1 MSIRF
6 RPASRFTPVCLA
18 LLLAQGVCSSSYA
31 QTVSNSAHAQHH
43 FDLPADSLVATL
55 DRIARQS
62 GYEIAYVP
70 ALAGGL
76 RAPAIQGTMSAEQA
90 AQRAV
95 AGSGLSVRTTA
106 AGTLT
111 LDRLTTLTLPEQS
124 IVGMQTE
131 APTVSVGTKV
141 ALRLR
146 EVPQTIDVIGQ
157 ERIQKQNLYTLED
170 ALGKVGGV
178 TVQRIDASRLS
189 FFSRGFEMTSLQLD
203 GTPTTMDNRVFLS
216 PDLTM
221 YDRVEVLKGPS
232 GSLTGTGGPGG
243 SINLVRKRP
252 MADAAVSAEVS
263 AGSWDNYRAMVD
275 VTGPLTDSGNMRGR
289 LVLSDRKQGMYYDGG
304 GKRDSNQ
311 LYGIVDIDLT
321 PDTVWTLGASNQ
333 NTDIRG
339 AQRSLPAFRYTNAA
353 GRPAMSLPDVS
364 RKNFYGEDWNRD
376 YFWSTAVFTEIEHQ
390 LGDGWKT
397 KLALRHADNNYDLTQ
412 AYARNGGGIDPADNQ
427 VSMNSVMFDYREKQ
441 DEADLYVDGPFT
453 FLGREHKAL
462 LGGNYSRSEFASNG
476 GYFSDYLGDVDLYN
490 PEVNFPRPLFPDSD
504 RLPTSVANTRS
515 KAVYGNVRL
524 SLAEPL
530 TLVVGGRLTW
540 LDMHRS
546 QHPPQAGSPSEKV
559 GATTSQKFTPFYGLI
574 YELDDTYSLYGNYAG
589 VFQPQPVSNLDIN
602 NSIVKPLEGKQHELG
617 IKGEFLDGALN
628 ASLAAFQIEEENRAI
643 PDMNDPNSRAV
654 VASGKARTRGF
665 EAQMSGQL
673 TPDWFLSTN
682 FTHTY
687 KRYDSA
693 NEQLQT
699 YLPKNMLRVWSLY
712 KLSGELEKWSVQ
724 GGVSIVSETYNK
736 LDVPSIDMDG
746 TKLRQS
752 GYALYDAGIGYQIT
766 QHLSA
771 DLLATNLTDK
781 KYFQRINTFQDGN
794 IFGDPRA
801 VSMTVR
807 ARF

>member
-6 RPASRFTPVCLA
+6 RPTFRLTPVCLA
-18 LLLAQGVCSSSYA
+18 LLLAQGVCSVSYA
-31 QTVSNSAHAQHH
+31 QAASSSIQAQHV
-43 FDLPADSLVATL
+43 FDLPADTLVATL

-62 GYEIAYVP
+62 GQEIAYVP
-70 ALAGGL
+70 ALASGL

-90 AQRAV
+90 VQQALV
-95 AGSGLSVRTTA
+95 GSALSVRTTA

-124 IVGMQTE
+124 IVGMQSE

-252 MADAAVSAEVS
+252 LADAAVSAEVS

-275 VTGPLTDSGNMRGR
+275 VTGPLTDSGNVRGR
-289 LVLSDRKQGMYYDGG
+289 LVLSDRKQGVYYDGG
-304 GKRDSNQ
+304 GKRDSSQ

-353 GRPAMSLPDVS
+353 GKPAMSLPDAS

-412 AYARNGGGIDPADNQ
+412 AYARNGGGIDPADNL

-441 DEADLYVDGPFT
+441 DEADLYVDGPFSV
-453 FLGREHKAL
+453 LGREHKVLVGA
-462 LGGNYSRSEFASNG
+462 NYSRSEFASNG

-490 PEVNFPRPLFPDSD
+490 PQVDFPRPQFPDSD

-524 SLAEPL
+524 SLADPL

-546 QHPPQAGSPSEKV
+546 QHQPQAGSPSEKV
-559 GATTSQKFTPFYGLI
+559 SDSTSQKFTPFYGLI

-602 NSIVKPLEGKQHELG
+602 NSIIKPLEGKQHELG

-628 ASLAAFQIEEENRAI
+628 ASLAVFQIEEENRAI
-643 PDMNDPNSRAV
+643 PDMNDPDSRAV

-687 KRYDSA
+687 KRYDSE

-699 YLPKNMLRVWSLY
+699 YLPKNMLRVWTLY
-712 KLSGELEKWSVQ
+712 KLPGELEKWSVQ

-766 QHLSA
+766 PHLSA